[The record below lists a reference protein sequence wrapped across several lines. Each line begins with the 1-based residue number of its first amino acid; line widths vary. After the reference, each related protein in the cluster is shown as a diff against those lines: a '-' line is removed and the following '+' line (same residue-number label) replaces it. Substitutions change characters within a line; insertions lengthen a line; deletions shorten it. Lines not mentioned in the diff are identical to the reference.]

1 MVGSLF
7 GGTEEAPGEFFYSDG
22 VRMKT
27 YRGMGSLEAMQRRS
41 GERYFAE
48 SQSIKVAQGVSGAVT
63 DKGSVKT
70 LIPHVMRGVQLGLTN
85 VGCESIADLHNSL
98 RSEDLRFELR
108 TAAGIS
114 KKPAK
119 GMRYVSDS
127 ATAPSLGRN

>member
-70 LIPHVMRGVQLGLTN
+70 LIPHVMRGVRLGLTN
-85 VGCESIADLHNSL
+85 VGCGSVVELHDTLNSQ
-98 RSEDLRFELR
+98 ELRFELR
-108 TAAGIS
+108 TAAGIGR
-114 KKPAK
+114 KPGK
-119 GMRYVSDS
+119 GMRYVSES
-127 ATAPSLGRN
+127 GSVGRT

>member
-7 GGTEEAPGEFFYSDG
+7 GGTEEAPGDYFYSDG

-70 LIPHVMRGVQLGLTN
+70 LIPHVMKGVQLGITN
-85 VGCESIADLHNSL
+85 VGCGSIADLHESL
-98 RSEDLRFELR
+98 NNEELRFELR
-108 TAAGIS
+108 TAAGIGR
-114 KKPAK
+114 KPVK
-119 GMRYVSDS
+119 GMRYVSDATS
-127 ATAPSLGRN
+127 AGRT